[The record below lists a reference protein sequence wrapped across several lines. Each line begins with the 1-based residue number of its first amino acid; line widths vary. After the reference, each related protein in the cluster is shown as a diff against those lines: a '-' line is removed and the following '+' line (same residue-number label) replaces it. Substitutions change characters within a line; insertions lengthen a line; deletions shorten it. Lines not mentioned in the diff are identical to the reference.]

1 MTRWEAASI
10 ESLYAGAQLQSTPG
24 YQHFGSLVGPVNTD
38 QFSSSACLTVSKLIS
53 GGYGA
58 QRALVRTVRSTT
70 SSPFIGRDQLAMMLL
85 PRKRVQQIQR
95 AVEVVRRPAAR
106 PLPGAARALANSIVL
121 HSRLCRPFGGAR

>member
-58 QRALVRTVRSTT
+58 QSACPNGPFDHVVTFHRA
-70 SSPFIGRDQLAMMLL
+70 
-85 PRKRVQQIQR
+85 
-95 AVEVVRRPAAR
+95 
-106 PLPGAARALANSIVL
+106 
-121 HSRLCRPFGGAR
+121 